1 MLVSCPALY
10 AMHEGPQVLTDPEK
24 RGRIFEAAVG
34 SQLLQLPGDLYY
46 WREKQKEVDFVYKY
60 QGLIYAV
67 EVKSGRRKISRG
79 LNTFLEKYPKAH
91 PVIVTPENFDGFSEN
106 PHKFLNTVAIK

>member
-10 AMHEGPQVLTDPEK
+10 AMHEGPLVLADPEK

-46 WREKQKEVDFVYKY
+46 WREKQKEVDFIYKY
-60 QGLIYAV
+60 QGLLYAV
-67 EVKSGRRKISRG
+67 EVKSGRRKLSRG
-79 LNTFLEKYPKAH
+79 LNAFMEKFPDARS
-91 PVIVTPENFDGFSEN
+91 VIITPENFAQFSGN
-106 PHKFLNTVAIK
+106 ARKFLDTIAV